1 MIKEILPLLDEKVY
15 NYDGNDNLVSFTDEE
30 GQKTTVRYDLNN
42 QPTAMTYSDGRTA
55 SFRYNKRGELVEM
68 QDWNGTATMERDV
81 LGRLV
86 KVTDHNGRETGFSYD
101 AAGNRTGISYPDGAV
116 AAYAYDK
123 NNRLTKVTDSDGQV
137 AQYAYDN
144 AGNVLSL
151 TQPGSVSTYTYN
163 ANRQPVK
170 AVYSIGEN
178 ASVSE
183 AFTYDALGRIIGS
196 ERTGSAAEFARSAAY
211 AYDAKGQLVTY
222 RNGQNKETYAYDAL
236 GNRTTKSLNGIQK
249 ATYQYNQLN
258 QLTAMTED
266 GAVYGFVY
274 DRCGNLTEERRD
286 GSLIRQYAY
295 DTAGMMATGR
305 NLESGEETAYTYNAL
320 RMRVKNVR
328 KLAAGDSIRT
338 REMQYVPDF
347 LGAPGN
353 ELMSYE
359 TGAGNIRNVFG
370 HGYTRLSRTM
380 SEAPEGVPGK
390 AYFQSD
396 IYGSLLLAA
405 DAQGNL
411 LQYAERNI
419 WGDLKPGQEMT
430 SGLEESLR
438 FTSYSLDP
446 VIGRYFAQARFYDSR
461 CGRMLSP
468 DPVKRGLNR
477 YHYCDN
483 DPVNYEDSTGEIANI
498 LIGGALGAITGG
510 AFGFGGSVVS
520 QLIGG
525 QKVDW
530 RKAAGAGAANA
541 GINYISDALGSLGR
555 GYNGGYAGALLGM
568 AGSFSPYAYGRDPRS
583 GCGGS
588 RQTGKSLGYTTS
600 RGYQYD
606 VTQTKATKSGKKYS
620 LKGFIKETLLGGV
633 MGGLS
638 SAAFYGGGKAVESLK
653 RGIQGRLDR
662 SAMDYRKVSNDYFR
676 TGERMA
682 TTKQVRKYKKQWQK
696 RGIKVVIDRDCKQL
710 EGIHVAGFDYEE
722 GAIYLQKTPAVI
734 DLYHEGYHAEQYLQI
749 GKESYIEL
757 GRLAREEHVYRR
769 IMKNSDLFNESELE
783 GATKYIMDLRRRAVK
798 NGLFESRG
806 N

>member
-359 TGAGNIRNVFG
+359 TGAGNI
-370 HGYTRLSRTM
+370 
-380 SEAPEGVPGK
+380 E
-390 AYFQSD
+390 
-396 IYGSLLLAA
+396 
-405 DAQGNL
+405 
-411 LQYAERNI
+411 
-419 WGDLKPGQEMT
+419 T
-430 SGLEESLR
+430 S
-438 FTSYSLDP
+438 
-446 VIGRYFAQARFYDSR
+446 A
-461 CGRMLSP
+461 M
-468 DPVKRGLNR
+468 
-477 YHYCDN
+477 
-483 DPVNYEDSTGEIANI
+483 
-498 LIGGALGAITGG
+498 
-510 AFGFGGSVVS
+510 
-520 QLIGG
+520 
-525 QKVDW
+525 
-530 RKAAGAGAANA
+530 
-541 GINYISDALGSLGR
+541 SLG
-555 GYNGGYAGALLGM
+555 M
-568 AGSFSPYAYGRDPRS
+568 
-583 GCGGS
+583 
-588 RQTGKSLGYTTS
+588 
-600 RGYQYD
+600 
-606 VTQTKATKSGKKYS
+606 
-620 LKGFIKETLLGGV
+620 
-633 MGGLS
+633 
-638 SAAFYGGGKAVESLK
+638 
-653 RGIQGRLDR
+653 GIQD
-662 SAMDYRKVSNDYFR
+662 
-676 TGERMA
+676 
-682 TTKQVRKYKKQWQK
+682 
-696 RGIKVVIDRDCKQL
+696 
-710 EGIHVAGFDYEE
+710 
-722 GAIYLQKTPAVI
+722 
-734 DLYHEGYHAEQYLQI
+734 
-749 GKESYIEL
+749 
-757 GRLAREEHVYRR
+757 
-769 IMKNSDLFNESELE
+769 
-783 GATKYIMDLRRRAVK
+783 
-798 NGLFESRG
+798 
-806 N
+806 

>member
-390 AYFQSD
+390 ACFQSD

-461 CGRMLSP
+461 CGRLLSP
-468 DPVKRGLNR
+468 DPVRRGLNR

-600 RGYQYD
+600 RGYQYGA
-606 VTQTKATKSGKKYS
+606 TQTKATKSGKKYS

-638 SAAFYGGGKAVESLK
+638 SAAFYGGGKAVDKIKSSIFYDDSERLAIIIEKSRKDELQRAYK
-653 RGIQGRLDR
+653 IAGPSTPEQFNVIAHGNERGI
-662 SAMDYRKVSNDYFR
+662 AY
-676 TGERMA
+676 
-682 TTKQVRKYKKQWQK
+682 
-696 RGIKVVIDRDCKQL
+696 
-710 EGIHVAGFDYEE
+710 EGQT
-722 GAIYLQKTPAVI
+722 LN
-734 DLYHEGYHAEQYLQI
+734 AEQVAMLIRHSPQYVGGKQRIKLYSCSTGKKKGGFAQQLANILQTEVEAPNMDVHI
-749 GKESYIEL
+749 TDVGLE
-757 GRLAREEHVYRR
+757 VYRTTR
-769 IMKNSDLFNESELE
+769 IP
-783 GATKYIMDLRRRAVK
+783 GHRRVD
-798 NGLFESRG
+798 GDWIIFEPKKL
-806 N
+806 

>member
-638 SAAFYGGGKAVESLK
+638 SAAFYGGGKVVESLK